1 MLLIKK
7 TIWEEIL
14 TEVLKAVKKD
24 REAMTQ
30 TESLVLVRSL
40 RTLKKSCLRIL
51 VNKHLTFF

>member
-1 MLLIKK
+1 MLLTKK